1 MTNRMLRKV
10 KLAATVMSAGLM
22 GSVFQ
27 AGGCTINI
35 DQELFSQ
42 LSGLVGQF
50 GERFTNGP
58 GGGPHSG
65 YHDPNEEYDGFPGSE
80 FD

>member
-1 MTNRMLRKV
+1 MTNKRLRKV
-10 KLAATVMSAGLM
+10 KLVATVMSAGLM
-22 GSVFQ
+22 GSAFQ
-27 AGGCTINI
+27 AGGCTINV
-35 DQELFSQ
+35 DQELLNQ

-65 YHDPNEEYDGFPGSE
+65 YNGE
-80 FD
+80 FDDFSESDFD

>member
-1 MTNRMLRKV
+1 MTNKMLRKV

-35 DQELFSQ
+35 DQELLSQ

-50 GERFTNGP
+50 GERFTSGP

-65 YHDPNEEYDGFPGSE
+65 PNGFNGEIDDFSESE

>member
-35 DQELFSQ
+35 DQELLNQ

-58 GGGPHSG
+58 GGGPHAG
-65 YHDPNEEYDGFPGSE
+65 PHGFNEEYDDFPGSE

>member
-1 MTNRMLRKV
+1 MTIRMLRKV
-10 KLAATVMSAGLM
+10 KLVATVMSAGLM

-35 DQELFSQ
+35 DQELLNQ

-65 YHDPNEEYDGFPGSE
+65 HQGPDGESDDFPE
-80 FD
+80 FEFN

>member
-1 MTNRMLRKV
+1 MLRKV
-10 KLAATVMSAGLM
+10 KLVATVMSAGLM

-35 DQELFSQ
+35 DQELLNQ

-65 YHDPNEEYDGFPGSE
+65 YNDPNEDFDDFPELE
-80 FD
+80 FN